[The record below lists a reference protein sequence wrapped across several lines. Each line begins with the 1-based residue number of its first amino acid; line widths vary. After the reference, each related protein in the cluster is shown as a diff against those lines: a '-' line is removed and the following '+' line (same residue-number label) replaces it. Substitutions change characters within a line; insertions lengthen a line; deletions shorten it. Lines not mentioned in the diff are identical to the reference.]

1 MKVSSKRLENCE
13 VMLTIEVD
21 DERVESALRQ
31 AARKVSRETNIPGF
45 RRGKAPYHMVV
56 QMFGRETLLQEAL
69 DDLGQ
74 EVFKEALEETEI
86 EPFAQTDLVDVQF
99 DPMVLKLSVPIAPVV
114 DLGDYRKLRLDPLPT
129 DITDEEIEAELGALR
144 EQNVSWVP
152 AERGAEM
159 GDRVT
164 YTLKVEDNDE
174 DAEDSVPRELVLTE
188 DSRFPAPGFNEQLLG
203 AKASESR
210 DFEVTYPDDWPAEA
224 LAGTTEELHI
234 EVGEVK
240 QKELP
245 ALEDLPALVGDYD
258 DLDALKE
265 SLHEDLV
272 TRKEAQNDREL
283 LEKARDILGEGAV
296 VESPKLMVDEE
307 IETMLKRHDSALR
320 DQGLDLESYLKVMK
334 KDREAYM
341 EDLRPDAVKQ
351 VKGNLVLGKL
361 AELEG
366 LKVEPDELQQQI
378 AERSLIYGEAS
389 EELQEVLSSPGGR
402 QYLAADILTGKAFD
416 RLLEIVKGEAP
427 ELETEDSEPD
437 ETEGETESGAEPD
450 AEEVTQSEAEADPP
464 AAAEIASAS
473 EATSDEALDSEE
485 RTED

>member
-1 MKVSSKRLENCE
+1 LKVSSERLENCE

-21 DERVESALRQ
+21 DERVEKALRQ

-45 RRGKAPYHMVV
+45 RRGKAPYHVVV
-56 QMFGRETLLQEAL
+56 QMVGRETLLQEAL

-86 EPFAQTDLVDVQF
+86 EPFAQTDLEDVQF
-99 DPMVLKLSVPIAPVV
+99 DPMVLKLRVPIAPVV

-129 DITDEEIEAELGALR
+129 DVTDEEIETELEALR
-144 EQNVSWVP
+144 EQNISWVP

-164 YTLKVEDNDE
+164 YTLKEDDNDE
-174 DAEDSVPRELVLTE
+174 DAEDSVPRALLLSE
-188 DSRFPAPGFNEQLLG
+188 DSRFPAPGFSEQLLG
-203 AKASESR
+203 AKAGESR

-224 LAGTTEELHI
+224 LAGTTEEFHV
-234 EVGEVK
+234 EVEEVK

-245 ALEDLPALVGDYD
+245 PLEDLPALVGDYD

-265 SLHEDLV
+265 SLREDLV
-272 TRKEAQNDREL
+272 VRKEAQNDREL
-283 LEKARDILGEGAV
+283 LEKAREILVEGAV
-296 VESPKLMVDEE
+296 VEFPKLIVDEE
-307 IETMLKRHDSALR
+307 IESMLRRHDSTLR

-334 KDREAYM
+334 KDREQYI
-341 EDLRPDAVKQ
+341 EDLQPDAVKQ

-366 LKVEPDELQQQI
+366 LKVEPDEIQQQI

-389 EELQEVLSSPGGR
+389 EELQEVLSSPGGL
-402 QYLAADILTGKAFD
+402 QYLATDILTGKAFD

-427 ELETEDSEPD
+427 ALETEDSEPD
-437 ETEGETESGAEPD
+437 EAEGEAEPEAEPD
-450 AEEVTQSEAEADPP
+450 AEEVIQPEAEADPP
-464 AAAEIASAS
+464 AGEEIASDE

-485 RTED
+485 GTED